1 MKENDIVILVNL
13 KDKYKEHNLYKNSNG
28 VILKTLA
35 YNKSLVLFLNDKI
48 VGDYA
53 VVEIDNDDLKIEKIK
68 LPMDFINE
76 LHNTNKLNKDNL
88 YKKQNFQLLQFKE
101 CDLVEL
107 TVEDEKYTKEGIH
120 KGDTGVIAIDY
131 AVNGAILVDFS
142 GIDENGEYYGDCISV
157 KLEDLKLVK

>member
-1 MKENDIVILVNL
+1 MILV
-13 KDKYKEHNLYKNSNG
+13 G
-28 VILKTLA
+28 
-35 YNKSLVLFLNDKI
+35 KI
-48 VGDYA
+48 VLGIRYMA
-53 VVEIDNDDLKIEKIK
+53 SKYEEKVE
-68 LPMDFINE
+68 
-76 LHNTNKLNKDNL
+76 
-88 YKKQNFQLLQFKE
+88 QLLEFKE